1 MQHIYQRPY
10 RFEELTGEAKNRALL
25 EANEKQ
31 FTDFGKRKLHPLTVD
46 LFMKVYE
53 LIGKAGINHFEKF
66 TMDEDE
72 FSNISFH
79 NTREKYDDKNYLR
92 FIIQQNVDRDM
103 VALYT
108 RLSKSTESLTWSLK
122 SLSGEGS
129 FKLNTKVST
138 TNFLKKSGNVLV
150 VLEFIRDFCPNDE
163 IAGLYKFKALLFDKD
178 NPKIP
183 TEDLEETVEHLN
195 LTLSYVSLTLESA
208 VRKSLSKL
216 QEKITNLFKDSF
228 NIENQL
234 EYTNNVM
241 SDTLSGP
248 YRELWFSNEGEIVS
262 SYYNL
267 KDEFKEMYAD
277 WSKYENWKVNNARF
291 YKQLYDGG
299 HIKCENDTNN
309 LMAPL

>member
-1 MQHIYQRPY
+1 MQHIYQRPF
-10 RFEELTGEAKNRALL
+10 RFEELIGEAKQRALL
-25 EANEKQ
+25 EVNEKQ
-31 FTDFGKRKLHPLTVD
+31 FTDFGKQKLHPLTVD

-53 LIGKAGINHFEKF
+53 LIGKSGITHFEKF

-72 FSNISFH
+72 LSNITFH

-103 VALYT
+103 VSLYT
-108 RLSKSTESLTWSLK
+108 QLSKLTERLTWSLK

-129 FKLNTKVST
+129 FKLDAEDST
-138 TNFLKKSGNVLV
+138 TNFLKKSGKFLV
-150 VLEFIRDFCPNDE
+150 ALEFIRDFCPNEE
-163 IAGLYKFKALLFDKD
+163 IAGLYKFKTLLFDKD

-183 TEDLEETVEHLN
+183 LEDLEETVEHLN

-208 VRKSLSKL
+208 VRKSLGKL

-228 NIENQL
+228 NIEKQL

-241 SDTLSGP
+241 SDTLSGS
-248 YRELWFSNEGEIVS
+248 YREFWFSIEGEIVS